1 MRRTALAALL
11 VAVLVAAWTPCAQ
24 AAADRVA
31 LVIGNAKYENAAVL
45 GNTISDATAIGSTL
59 QRLGFEVTLE
69 RDQSIAALRET
80 LGAFRRKAASAEVA
94 VVFYAGH
101 GIEVDKTNYLIPTDA
116 KLSTD
121 ADIEF
126 EAIPLDLVMRAVEG
140 ASRLKL
146 VLLDA
151 CRDNPFAISMKRESA
166 SRSIGRGLAR
176 VEPSAETLVAFAARE
191 GTTASDGTSGE
202 HSPYTQALLKY
213 LEEPN
218 LEINLLFR
226 KVRDAVLAATN
237 GAQEPFTYGSLSSRE
252 FYFITTDSQG
262 GSEDVAEPL
271 PGVSAEDALWAAVER
286 SGTLG
291 AFETYLA
298 QFPNGKYSAAAQVW
312 IGVLGPA
319 ADTSG
324 GGAGAA
330 QPDAET
336 ASLAPQEDFAAGNPP
351 ILECDRLAADPSD
364 QTRVTLGVEWVD
376 IEASRAIAACRE
388 GVAEYPAAARL
399 KFQLARAL
407 HRDGQ
412 HGEAAELYEQ
422 LSERGYTAAAV
433 NLGTMYLLGQD
444 VAKDY
449 DKARRFFEIG
459 ADAGNANALYQLGR
473 IYKEGTGVKVD
484 YPRAFE
490 FYSRAVEVAD
500 HLGAMVQIGFM
511 YTNGF
516 GVAADQQKA
525 FDFYKRAA
533 DQNQPAALNNVGLM
547 YLTGRAVR
555 QDTREAISWLEKSAG
570 LGFAEAMYNLAVV
583 YGRGQGIARDMERA
597 THWMFEALKHGHE
610 TAIKAMTAQAG
621 STTQEFRRLL
631 QARLRDAGYYEGA
644 IDGQFGP
651 ATERAILALAESGGN

>member
-1 MRRTALAALL
+1 VITIA
-11 VAVLVAAWTPCAQ
+11 TSPAQ

-31 LVIGNAKYENAAVL
+31 LVIGNAQYENAAVL
-45 GNTISDATAIGSTL
+45 GNTISDATAIGSTFE
-59 QRLGFEVTLE
+59 RLGFEVTLQ
-69 RDQSIAALRET
+69 RDQNISALRQA

-101 GIEVDKTNYLIPTDA
+101 GIEVDNTNYLIPTDA
-116 KLSTD
+116 QLKTD

-126 EAIPLDLVMRAVEG
+126 ETIPLDLVMRAVEG

-151 CRDNPFAISMKRESA
+151 CRDNPFARSMTRASA
-166 SRSIGRGLAR
+166 TRSIGRGLAR

-191 GTTASDGTSGE
+191 GTTASDGISGE

-226 KVRDAVLAATN
+226 KVRDAVLSATD
-237 GAQEPFTYGSLSSRE
+237 GTQEPFTYGSLSSRE
-252 FYFITTDSQG
+252 FYFVNTDSQG

-286 SGTLG
+286 SGTFG

-312 IGVLGPA
+312 VDVLKPNGSNNAQSQTDQGAVSP
-319 ADTSG
+319 SG
-324 GGAGAA
+324 GEI
-330 QPDAET
+330 DV
-336 ASLAPQEDFAAGNPP
+336 ASVAVDDDFATENPP

-364 QTRVTLGVEWVD
+364 PSRVTLGVEWKD
-376 IEASRAIAACRE
+376 IDTNSAIAACRRDAGE
-388 GVAEYPAAARL
+388 FPKSDRL
-399 KFQLARAL
+399 KFQLARVL
-407 HRDGQ
+407 HRDEQ
-412 HGEAAELYEQ
+412 HGEAAKIYEE
-422 LSERGYTAAAV
+422 LSEKSYTAAAV

-444 VAKDY
+444 VEQDIA
-449 DKARRFFEIG
+449 KARRFFEIG

-473 IYKEGTGVKVD
+473 MYKEGNGVSVD

-490 FYSRAVEVAD
+490 FYNRAVEASD

-511 YTNGF
+511 YTNGL
-516 GVAADQQKA
+516 GVTADQKQA
-525 FDFYKRAA
+525 FDYYKRAA
-533 DQNQPAALNNVGLM
+533 DQNHPAALNNVGLM
-547 YLTGRAVR
+547 YLTGRAVK
-555 QDTREAISWLEKSAG
+555 QNTASAVSWLEKSAKED
-570 LGFAEAMYNLAVV
+570 FAEAMYNLAVV
-583 YGRGQGIARDMERA
+583 YGRGQGIGRDMDRA
-597 THWMFEALKHGHE
+597 THWMFEAIRNGHE
-610 TAIKAMTAQAG
+610 KAIRAMTTQAG
-621 STTQEFRRLL
+621 STTREFRRLL
-631 QARLRDAGYYEGA
+631 QSRLRDAGYYRGT

-651 ATERAILALAESGGN
+651 ATERAILALSESDAG